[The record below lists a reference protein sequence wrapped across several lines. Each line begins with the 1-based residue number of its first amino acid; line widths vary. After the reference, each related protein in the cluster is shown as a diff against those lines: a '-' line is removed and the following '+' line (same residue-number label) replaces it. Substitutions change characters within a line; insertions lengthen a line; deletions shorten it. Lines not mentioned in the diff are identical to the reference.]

1 MSGDVE
7 ANPGPKRNSCQ
18 SQSFSICHWNLNSL
32 IAHSFT
38 KVSLLTAYLSVN
50 KFDIVCL
57 SETFLNSEILT
68 DDENLQIPGY
78 SIARV
83 GHPSNIKRGG
93 VCVYYK
99 TSLPL
104 KLLDIKYIQECI
116 NLELIIGDSLCCFII
131 LYRSPS
137 QTHDNFEKF
146 MKNFELN
153 LDEINKKNPF
163 LTVTLGDFN
172 ATSQTWFKNNKTSYK
187 GSKFDILTCN
197 HGLHQLINEPTHLL
211 DSSSSCIDLIFTS
224 QPNLVMELLTGQY

>member
-1 MSGDVE
+1 MSRDVE
-7 ANPGPKRNSCQ
+7 VNPGPKRNSCQ

-38 KVSLLTAYLSVN
+38 KVSLLTSYLSVN

-83 GHPSNIKRGG
+83 DHPSNIKRGG
-93 VCVYYK
+93 VCVCYK

-104 KLLDIKYIQECI
+104 KLLDIKYLQECI
-116 NLELIIGDSLCCFII
+116 NLELIIGDNLCSFII

-137 QTHDNFEKF
+137 QAHDDFENF

-153 LDEINKKNPF
+153 LDEINKKKSF
-163 LTVTLGDFN
+163 LN
-172 ATSQTWFKNNKTSYK
+172 CRSW
-187 GSKFDILTCN
+187 
-197 HGLHQLINEPTHLL
+197 
-211 DSSSSCIDLIFTS
+211 
-224 QPNLVMELLTGQY
+224 